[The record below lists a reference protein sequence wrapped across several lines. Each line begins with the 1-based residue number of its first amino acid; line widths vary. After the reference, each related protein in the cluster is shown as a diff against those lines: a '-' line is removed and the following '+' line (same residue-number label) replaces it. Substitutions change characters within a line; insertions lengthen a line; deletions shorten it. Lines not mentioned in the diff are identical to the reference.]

1 MAKRRKRGRK
11 VVVDSAGGMSLLEE
25 GMYPVE
31 LVEIRDIETDYGDSL
46 RWIFSVFEEEDEDGE
61 IPEVSGITSIRF
73 SAKSKA
79 YRWASALLGYEPD
92 VGEEIDLDDLIG
104 ERGLGELKT
113 GTLRDGTEVSN
124 LVDLKPLPKKVKKPA
139 REEDVEEEE
148 EERPRKRTKKSKK
161 KPVKEEL
168 EEEELEDEEWME

>member
-46 RWIFSVFEEEDEDGE
+46 RWIFSVFEEEDEEGE
-61 IPEVSGITSIRF
+61 TPEVSGITSIRF

-79 YRWASALLGYEPD
+79 YKWASALLGYEPD
-92 VGEEIDLDDLIG
+92 VGEEIDLDDLVG

-113 GTLRDGTEVSN
+113 GMLRDGTEISN
-124 LVDLKPLPKKVKKPA
+124 LDDLKPLPKKVKKPA
-139 REEDVEEEE
+139 VEEEE

-161 KPVKEEL
+161 KPVKEE
-168 EEEELEDEEWME
+168 EEEPEEFDEEWME